1 MARRM
6 PPPAAPGAW
15 EQKARPARAE
25 KLPVGTRVFHEKFGY
40 GKVLAVDDD
49 KLDVMFDKAGQK
61 KLLDRFVER
70 A

>member
-1 MARRM
+1 
-6 PPPAAPGAW
+6 
-15 EQKARPARAE
+15 
-25 KLPVGTRVFHEKFGY
+25 VVHEKFGY